1 MFKISLIPKSTTLSS
16 LINSL
21 SRVTYSR
28 RLISSKQS
36 QATTLVQSL
45 IYIRLDVL
53 LKNSVSVYSKTIV
66 AEQALARLTTTLT
79 YSTSLLVIYLIYAI
93 RKRSRSNQQRHRIL
107 PSRTLKRSLLTSI
120 IDLGLFY
127 RQPFLRSFRIE
138 LLTSRNPES
147 ARLSMPTILTI

>member
-45 IYIRLDVL
+45 IYIRIDVL
-53 LKNSVSVYSKTIV
+53 SKNSVSVYSKTVV
-66 AEQALARLTTTLT
+66 AEQALARLTTTPT
-79 YSTSLLVIYLIYAI
+79 HSTSLSAIYLIYAI
-93 RKRSRSNQQRHRIL
+93 RKRSRSNQQRYRIL

-120 IDLGLFY
+120 INLGLFY
-127 RQPFLRSFRIE
+127 RQPFLYSFRIE
-138 LLTSRNPES
+138 LLTFRNPES
-147 ARLSMPTILTI
+147 AKLSIPTILTI